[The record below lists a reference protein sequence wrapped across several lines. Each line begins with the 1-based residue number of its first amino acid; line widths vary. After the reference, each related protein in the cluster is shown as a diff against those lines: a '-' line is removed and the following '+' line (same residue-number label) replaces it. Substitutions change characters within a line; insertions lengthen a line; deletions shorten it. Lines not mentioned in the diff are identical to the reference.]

1 MKSANIVY
9 VLLFI
14 VVFSFSSTVCAEEN
28 KEGILVYHVKYDY
41 EAISKFLGMTVQ
53 EYDQEWRKGLSIAE
67 MAEKKGIAR
76 RDVEGYFYQF
86 HYEEMQKW
94 RKGCHDGE
102 TLFPSCVRISR

>member
-1 MKSANIVY
+1 MKSANRVY
-9 VLLFI
+9 MLLLI
-14 VVFSFSSTVCAEEN
+14 VVFSFSSTVYAEEH

-86 HYEEMQKW
+86 HYE
-94 RKGCHDGE
+94 
-102 TLFPSCVRISR
+102 

>member
-1 MKSANIVY
+1 MKNANKVY

-14 VVFSFSSTVCAEEN
+14 VVFSFSTAVYAENN

-41 EAISKFLGMTVQ
+41 EAISKFWGMTVR
-53 EYDQEWRKGLSIAE
+53 EYDQEWGKSLSIAE

-86 HYEEMQKW
+86 H
-94 RKGCHDGE
+94 
-102 TLFPSCVRISR
+102 

>member
-1 MKSANIVY
+1 MKNANKVY

-14 VVFSFSSTVCAEEN
+14 VVFSFSSTVYAEEN

-67 MAEKKGIAR
+67 MAEKKGSAR
-76 RDVEGYFYQF
+76 RDVEG
-86 HYEEMQKW
+86 
-94 RKGCHDGE
+94 
-102 TLFPSCVRISR
+102 